1 MDIQNIFKKII
12 SKGGEK
18 MKIENQYVVTIETTV
33 SDNELS
39 VAQKNQIGI
48 ETLTRLMNAINNHGL
63 IDGQKGSIRNI

>member
-1 MDIQNIFKKII
+1 
-12 SKGGEK
+12 

-48 ETLTRLMNAINNHGL
+48 DTLSRLMDAINHHGL
-63 IDGQKGSIRNI
+63 INGQKGSIRNI

>member
-1 MDIQNIFKKII
+1 
-12 SKGGEK
+12 

-33 SDNELS
+33 SENELS

-48 ETLTRLMNAINNHGL
+48 ETLTRLMDAITNHGL